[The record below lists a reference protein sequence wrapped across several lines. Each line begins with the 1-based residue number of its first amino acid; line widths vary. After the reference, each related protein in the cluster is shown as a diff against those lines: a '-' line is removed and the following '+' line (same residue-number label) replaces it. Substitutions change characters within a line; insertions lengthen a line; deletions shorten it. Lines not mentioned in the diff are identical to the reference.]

1 MNLMKK
7 LTGKNALVTGGSN
20 GIGAATVRALA
31 SEGARVAIG
40 YHLGMER
47 AQALCNSLSGEG
59 HFIVPMALEDCA
71 THKVL
76 ATTLA
81 SKIDRLDILVNS
93 AGYTQRIKH
102 DDLEALDSALFN
114 QILLA
119 NVGGVYSV
127 TRELMPLLRT
137 SGDAV
142 VINISSAA
150 AISGAGSNIAYGAA
164 KAATDTM
171 TISLARSGG
180 KGIRFVCVSPGS
192 VDTDFVPGRTR
203 VELEQ
208 KAAKTPLGRV
218 VVPEDVAM
226 AVLAFATHLKAV
238 TGVRLVVDGGQLL

>member
-1 MNLMKK
+1 MAKMKK
-7 LTGKNALVTGGSN
+7 LEGKIALVTGGSN
-20 GIGAATVRALA
+20 GIGAATVKALA
-31 SEGARVAIG
+31 DEGATVAIG
-40 YHLGMER
+40 YHRGVDR
-47 AQALCNSLSGEG
+47 AQALCDSLPGAG
-59 HFIVPMALEDCA
+59 HFIVPMALEDSA
-71 THKVL
+71 THVAL
-76 ATTLA
+76 AKLMA
-81 SKIDRLDILVNS
+81 SKVGQIDILVNS

-102 DDLEALDSALFN
+102 DDLETLNSALFN
-114 QILLA
+114 EILLA

-127 TRELMPLLRT
+127 TRELMPLLRA

-142 VINISSAA
+142 VVNISSAA